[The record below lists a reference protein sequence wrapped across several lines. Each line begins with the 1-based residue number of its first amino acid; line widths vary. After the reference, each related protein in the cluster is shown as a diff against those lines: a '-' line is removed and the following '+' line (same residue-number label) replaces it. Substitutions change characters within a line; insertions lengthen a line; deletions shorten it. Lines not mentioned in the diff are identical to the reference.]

1 MARLDSMTKKE
12 LSKLNFA
19 SETLLWLGA
28 IKMVFFYFMLFGVL
42 VISCS
47 CFRENVNNALMVFA
61 VGGLSSLFMYSSAV
75 VYKEARSA
83 MAKLFFKVSVITLIV
98 NAILI
103 IISIFLS
110 ATHPMPITH
119 CPPSPMGG
127 YYETQSNSNM
137 LPLVI
142 FSAIFLLLVSIWSIL
157 VLNAAKQ
164 NLLFGENNFTS
175 EQITA
180 ARKKL
185 KNNESF
191 TDEELPAP
199 YSDSKKAKVHLIIAF
214 MGEFSV
220 ILIILHQLSYVIK
233 NLLY

>member
-28 IKMVFFYFMLFGVL
+28 IKMVFFYLMLRVVL
-42 VISCS
+42 VISFLI
-47 CFRENVNNALMVFA
+47 FRESVNKVLIIFA
-61 VGGLSSLFMYSSAV
+61 VGGLGSLFMYSSAV

-83 MAKLFFKVSVITLIV
+83 IAKLYFKVSVITLIV

-103 IISIFLS
+103 IISMFLS
-110 ATHPMPITH
+110 ANHQMSITH
-119 CPPSPMGG
+119 CPPPPMGG

-137 LPLVI
+137 LPLII
-142 FSAIFLLLVSIWSIL
+142 FFAIILLLVSIWSIL

-214 MGEFSV
+214 MGEISV
-220 ILIILHQLSYVIK
+220 ILTISHQLLYVIK

>member
-1 MARLDSMTKKE
+1 
-12 LSKLNFA
+12 
-19 SETLLWLGA
+19 
-28 IKMVFFYFMLFGVL
+28 MVVL
-42 VISCS
+42 VISFLI
-47 CFRENVNNALMVFA
+47 FRESVNKALIIFA
-61 VGGLSSLFMYSSAV
+61 VGGLGSLFMYSSAV

-83 MAKLFFKVSVITLIV
+83 IAKLYFKVSVITLIV

-103 IISIFLS
+103 IISMFLS
-110 ATHPMPITH
+110 ANHQMPITH
-119 CPPSPMGG
+119 CPPPPMGG

-142 FSAIFLLLVSIWSIL
+142 FFAIILLLVSIWSIL

-214 MGEFSV
+214 MGEISV
-220 ILIILHQLSYVIK
+220 ILTISHQLLYVIK